1 MKKIYLLRHAKAEKE
16 AADDF
21 SRRLSKKGKEELKL
35 LFERLKK
42 HDLSLDKIF
51 ASPAKRTQST
61 AEKLAKFY
69 ALEDKIEFVD
79 GLYEQDA
86 GEIFEWILGLSA
98 GLENVLIVG
107 HNPALL
113 ELSELLSTL
122 CLTSFPT
129 ASMLGLE
136 FELDDFKGLEK
147 HSGRLVFFEH
157 IKPL

>member
-1 MKKIYLLRHAKAEKE
+1 MKTIYLLRHAKAEKE

>member
-86 GEIFEWILGLSA
+86 GEIFEWILGFES